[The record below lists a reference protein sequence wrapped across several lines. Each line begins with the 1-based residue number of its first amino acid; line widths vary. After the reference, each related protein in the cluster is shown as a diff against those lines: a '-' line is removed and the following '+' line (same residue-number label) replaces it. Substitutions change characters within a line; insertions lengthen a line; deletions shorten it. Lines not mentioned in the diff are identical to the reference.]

1 MKSHKLNIKIVIGI
15 VGVMSLFTFS
25 LVLIVFHIASME
37 SLGEILMHYGFI
49 IAPVSILWVMFE
61 KYLWH
66 TRLFQSMRK
75 SLNISP
81 DIRGRWEGTLENADG
96 SPAQKFVIEVKQSL
110 TLLKVHSYSTIG
122 HSASVLCEIATDTHE
137 ESFTLCYL
145 WEGETNTD
153 LKDMHQGERFQGYT
167 MLNLYEHETPKALKG
182 SYFTNRKSGQSRGG
196 IILKWIS
203 LDLKRKFE

>member
-15 VGVMSLFTFS
+15 VGVLSLIIFS
-25 LVLIVFHIASME
+25 LVLIVFHIAKLE
-37 SLGEILMHYGFI
+37 SLGEILMHYGLI
-49 IAPVSILWVMFE
+49 IAPVSILWVLFE

-81 DIRGRWEGTLENADG
+81 DIRGRWEGSLENADG
-96 SPAQKFVIEVKQSL
+96 SPAQKFVIEVKQTL

-122 HSASVLCEIATDTHE
+122 HSASILCEIATDTHE

-167 MLNLYEHETPKALKG
+167 MLNLYEHEKPKALKG

-196 IILKWIS
+196 IILKQVS
-203 LDLKRKFE
+203 LELKRRFE